1 MLRIRGY
8 SVQIS
13 NDITGGKLTMKNN
26 KLTLRKAQ
34 VLGADLVDI
43 CNTEGRDN
51 RQLLEYIID
60 EYLYLISDNKV
71 KELEDII
78 VNEFGYD

>member
-1 MLRIRGY
+1 
-8 SVQIS
+8 
-13 NDITGGKLTMKNN
+13 MKNN
-26 KLTLRKAQ
+26 KLTPQKYQELT
-34 VLGADLVDI
+34 ADLVDI
-43 CNTEGRDN
+43 CNTEGREN

-71 KELEDII
+71 TELEDII

>member
-1 MLRIRGY
+1 
-8 SVQIS
+8 
-13 NDITGGKLTMKNN
+13 MKNN
-26 KLTLRKAQ
+26 KLSVKKYQQLTE
-34 VLGADLVDI
+34 DLVQI
-43 CNTEGRDN
+43 CNTNEEKN

>member
-1 MLRIRGY
+1 
-8 SVQIS
+8 
-13 NDITGGKLTMKNN
+13 MKNN
-26 KLTLRKAQ
+26 KLSTEKYQQLAT
-34 VLGADLVDI
+34 DLVDI

-71 KELEDII
+71 KEIEDII

>member
-1 MLRIRGY
+1 
-8 SVQIS
+8 
-13 NDITGGKLTMKNN
+13 MKNN
-26 KLTLRKAQ
+26 KLTLTKAQ
-34 VLGADLVDI
+34 ELGAYLVDI

-51 RQLLEYIID
+51 KQLLEYIID

-71 KELEDII
+71 TELEDII

>member
-1 MLRIRGY
+1 
-8 SVQIS
+8 
-13 NDITGGKLTMKNN
+13 MKNN
-26 KLTLRKAQ
+26 KLSTEKYQQLT
-34 VLGADLVDI
+34 VDLVDI
-43 CNTEGRDN
+43 CNTEGRNN

-71 KELEDII
+71 AELEDII

>member
-1 MLRIRGY
+1 
-8 SVQIS
+8 
-13 NDITGGKLTMKNN
+13 MKNN
-26 KLTLRKAQ
+26 KLSAKKCQELT
-34 VLGADLVDI
+34 ADLVDI

-60 EYLYLISDNKV
+60 DYLYLIDDNQVLK
-71 KELEDII
+71 LEDII

>member
-1 MLRIRGY
+1 
-8 SVQIS
+8 
-13 NDITGGKLTMKNN
+13 MKHN
-26 KLTLRKAQ
+26 KLTPQKYQELT
-34 VLGADLVDI
+34 ADLVDI
-43 CNTEGRDN
+43 CNTDGRDN

>member
-1 MLRIRGY
+1 
-8 SVQIS
+8 
-13 NDITGGKLTMKNN
+13 MKNN
-26 KLTLRKAQ
+26 KLSTEKYQQLTE
-34 VLGADLVDI
+34 DLVDI
-43 CNTEGRDN
+43 CNTEGRNN

-71 KELEDII
+71 AELEDII

>member
-1 MLRIRGY
+1 
-8 SVQIS
+8 
-13 NDITGGKLTMKNN
+13 MKNN
-26 KLTLRKAQ
+26 KLTPKKYQELT
-34 VLGADLVDI
+34 ADLVDI

-60 EYLYLISDNKV
+60 EYLYLIDDNKAA
-71 KELEDII
+71 ELEDII

>member
-1 MLRIRGY
+1 
-8 SVQIS
+8 
-13 NDITGGKLTMKNN
+13 MKNN
-26 KLTLRKAQ
+26 KLSPQKYQELT
-34 VLGADLVDI
+34 ADLVDI

-60 EYLYLISDNKV
+60 EYLYLIDDK
-71 KELEDII
+71 KAAELEDII

>member
-1 MLRIRGY
+1 
-8 SVQIS
+8 
-13 NDITGGKLTMKNN
+13 MKNN
-26 KLTLRKAQ
+26 KLTPQKYQELT
-34 VLGADLVDI
+34 ADLVDI

-71 KELEDII
+71 KDLEDII

>member
-1 MLRIRGY
+1 
-8 SVQIS
+8 
-13 NDITGGKLTMKNN
+13 MKNN
-26 KLTLRKAQ
+26 KLTPQKYQELS
-34 VLGADLVDI
+34 ADLVDI

>member
-1 MLRIRGY
+1 
-8 SVQIS
+8 
-13 NDITGGKLTMKNN
+13 MKNN
-26 KLTLRKAQ
+26 KLSTEKYQQLT
-34 VLGADLVDI
+34 VDLVDI

-60 EYLYLISDNKV
+60 EYLYLISDNKM

>member
-1 MLRIRGY
+1 
-8 SVQIS
+8 
-13 NDITGGKLTMKNN
+13 MKNN
-26 KLTLRKAQ
+26 KLTPKKYQELT
-34 VLGADLVDI
+34 ADLVDI

-60 EYLYLISDNKV
+60 EYLYLIDDNKV
-71 KELEDII
+71 GELEDII

>member
-1 MLRIRGY
+1 
-8 SVQIS
+8 
-13 NDITGGKLTMKNN
+13 MKNN
-26 KLTLRKAQ
+26 KLSTEKYQQLT
-34 VLGADLVDI
+34 VDLVDI

-60 EYLYLISDNKV
+60 EYLYLIDDK
-71 KELEDII
+71 KAEELEDII

>member
-1 MLRIRGY
+1 
-8 SVQIS
+8 
-13 NDITGGKLTMKNN
+13 MKNN
-26 KLTLRKAQ
+26 KLSTEKYQQLT
-34 VLGADLVDI
+34 VDLVDI

-60 EYLYLISDNKV
+60 DYLYLIDDK
-71 KELEDII
+71 KAAELEDII

>member
-1 MLRIRGY
+1 
-8 SVQIS
+8 
-13 NDITGGKLTMKNN
+13 MKNN
-26 KLTLRKAQ
+26 KLTTQKYQELA
-34 VLGADLVDI
+34 ADLVDI

-51 RQLLEYIID
+51 RQLLEYIIV

>member
-1 MLRIRGY
+1 
-8 SVQIS
+8 
-13 NDITGGKLTMKNN
+13 MKNN
-26 KLTLRKAQ
+26 KLTPQKYQELA
-34 VLGADLVDI
+34 ADLVDI

-51 RQLLEYIID
+51 KQLLEYIID

-71 KELEDII
+71 TELEDII